1 MHILPDLKKIEE
13 KFTVKDGAVIIG
25 VHSAKF
31 ANEKDSANILSAVQR
46 YDITHPVIN
55 DVNSTMWNR
64 LNIQCWP
71 TLLILGPRGNPIF
84 VLMGEGKYDLLDSF
98 LTVAMK
104 YYKSNN
110 SLKNHLLPLNP
121 STDLMAPTCLKFPG
135 KIVCSKTS
143 LDENKAELYAM
154 SDSGNHRI
162 LIFNPSGTVVQKIGG
177 KTSGFVDGDF
187 KKARFNGPQG
197 LAFLSSDVLYVAD
210 TENHAI
216 RKIDFKTKIVE
227 TIAGTGKQGNDRIGG
242 KLGKLQVIS
251 SPWDILVYKTKD
263 MDMSFNMDESTIPD
277 KVILIIAMA
286 GSHQIWGIFLEDTI
300 WWKFKKYMAGTC
312 AAIAGNGNEENRN
325 NSYAHN
331 AAFAQPSGLALNRQ
345 EKCVY
350 IADSE
355 SSSIRKLSLKDGK
368 VSAVA
373 GGDRNPSNLFAFGD
387 KDGES
392 FNAKFQHPIGVT
404 FNDKDN
410 FIYVADT
417 YNHKIKKINPV
428 NGAVTTCQVV
438 DGANNDFQLNE
449 PGGLVFNPS
458 GDFLYITDTNNH
470 SIEIVDVS
478 TMKRKTL
485 SMIFDST
492 PKTNE
497 LGKVLKFGLLKIKPQ
512 GGKIKLSLTLSPE
525 KDVHLTEEAP
535 QKWNVFLPNEHWYID
550 HQNGLYKTEP
560 VELDV
565 TVPAVVDSQKVESL
579 IVSFKLN
586 LCMNNICFP
595 RVFSILF
602 PMKYDEEGL
611 DCIIEEANIKVFEND
626 IRFQ

>member
-1 MHILPDLKKIEE
+1 MHILPDLKKIED
-13 KFTVKDGAVIIG
+13 KFTVKDGTIIIG

-31 ANEKDSANILSAVQR
+31 ANEKDSANLLSAVQR

-55 DVNSTMWNR
+55 DINSTMWTQ
-64 LNIQCWP
+64 LNICCWP
-71 TLLILGPRGNPIF
+71 TLLIIGPRGNPIF

-98 LTVAMK
+98 LTVATK
-104 YYKSNN
+104 YYKNN
-110 SLKNHLLPLNP
+110 SSLKNHLLPLNP

-135 KIVCSKTS
+135 KIICSKTS
-143 LDENKAELYAM
+143 LDENIAELYAI
-154 SDSGNHRI
+154 SDSCNHRI
-162 LIFNPSGTVVQKIGG
+162 LIFNPSGIVVQKIGG
-177 KTSGFVDGDF
+177 KTSGFLDGDF
-187 KKARFNGPQG
+187 KTARFNGPQG

-216 RKIDFKTKIVE
+216 RKIDFKTKLVE

-242 KLGKLQVIS
+242 KLGKLQEIS

-277 KVILIIAMA
+277 KVILLIAMA
-286 GSHQIWGIFLEDTI
+286 GSHQIWGIFLDDTI

-325 NSYAHN
+325 NSYPQN
-331 AAFAQPSGLALNRQ
+331 ASFAQPSGLALNRQ
-345 EKCVY
+345 DKWLY

-355 SSSIRKLSLKDGK
+355 SSSVRKLSLKDGK
-368 VSAVA
+368 VSSVA

-387 KDGES
+387 KDGEL
-392 FNAKFQHPIGVT
+392 FNAKFQHPIGIA
-404 FNDKDN
+404 FNENEN

-428 NGAVTTCQVV
+428 NGMVTTVQVV

-449 PGGLVFNPS
+449 PSGLVFNPS
-458 GDFLYITDTNNH
+458 GELLYITDTNNH
-470 SIEIVDVS
+470 SIEVVDIS

-485 SMIFDST
+485 NMIFDST
-492 PKTNE
+492 PKANE

-512 GGKIKLSLTLSPE
+512 GGKIKLSLILSPE

-550 HQNGLYKTEP
+550 QQNGLYKREP
-560 VELDV
+560 IELDV
-565 TVPAVVDSQKVESL
+565 TVPEVVDIKKVESL

-586 LCMNNICFP
+586 LCMNNLCFP
-595 RVFSILF
+595 RIFSILF
-602 PMKYDEEGL
+602 PMKYDEDGL

-626 IRFQ
+626 IRFL